1 MDVKL
6 VMFKPNGL
14 RKDFPVSKELL
25 VIGRGENCDLQIPL
39 EAVSRRHCEVSLSG
53 DEVKVK
59 DLASSNGTYVNN
71 KRVNECALA
80 AGDRLVIGPIV
91 FTLQVDGVPE
101 QIAPIKTAG
110 QREAEAPVDE
120 EIVED
125 VFSAAEPAPEDID
138 PIAAL
143 EALAAEGQQLDD
155 EK

>member
-1 MDVKL
+1 M
-6 VMFKPNGL
+6 
-14 RKDFPVSKELL
+14 
-25 VIGRGENCDLQIPL
+25 
-39 EAVSRRHCEVSLSG
+39 
-53 DEVKVK
+53 
-59 DLASSNGTYVNN
+59 
-71 KRVNECALA
+71 
-80 AGDRLVIGPIV
+80 IGPIV

-120 EIVED
+120 EIVELEADVAAQIEGTDED

-143 EALAAEGQQLDD
+143 EALAAEGQQLND